1 MATETLQQEGLLNE
15 DKIYVIMRDDCGHTT
30 VEGCYVSER
39 KARLRLAV
47 LHAER
52 ELALAKACEE
62 SPEDNLDHNDFGSIC
77 YGLIAEKLI
86 R

>member
-15 DKIYVIMRDDCGHTT
+15 DRIYVIMRDDCGHPT
-30 VEGCYVSER
+30 VESCYVSEQ
-39 KARLRLAV
+39 KAQLRLAV
-47 LHAER
+47 LNAER
-52 ELALAKACEE
+52 ELALAKAREE

-77 YGLIAEKLI
+77 YWLSAKKLI